1 MRKLFIDLDDVV
13 LDTSLSLKRIK
24 DYIEINRDD
33 LGISEEDNMVDVSVM
48 FLLDNYNRVP
58 IKDGFLPIFDILKE
72 RYEIVFVS
80 MYISEKEY
88 AYKSFI
94 ARKLGVDIKL
104 LSVSD
109 YSDKSSIDM
118 DGGVLIDDTLSML
131 TSSSATKKVL
141 FTSKVNKLLHSVVL
155 NRKYSVVSSWDEVY
169 YLLEEEIN
177 GKEVQ

>member
-24 DYIEINRDD
+24 DYLEINRDD

-80 MYISEKEY
+80 MYISEK
-88 AYKSFI
+88 
-94 ARKLGVDIKL
+94 
-104 LSVSD
+104 
-109 YSDKSSIDM
+109 
-118 DGGVLIDDTLSML
+118 
-131 TSSSATKKVL
+131 
-141 FTSKVNKLLHSVVL
+141 
-155 NRKYSVVSSWDEVY
+155 
-169 YLLEEEIN
+169 
-177 GKEVQ
+177 

>member
-1 MRKLFIDLDDVV
+1 
-13 LDTSLSLKRIK
+13 
-24 DYIEINRDD
+24 
-33 LGISEEDNMVDVSVM
+33 
-48 FLLDNYNRVP
+48 
-58 IKDGFLPIFDILKE
+58 
-72 RYEIVFVS
+72 

-141 FTSKVNKLLHSVVL
+141 FTSKVNKLLHSVVF

-177 GKEVQ
+177 VKEVQ